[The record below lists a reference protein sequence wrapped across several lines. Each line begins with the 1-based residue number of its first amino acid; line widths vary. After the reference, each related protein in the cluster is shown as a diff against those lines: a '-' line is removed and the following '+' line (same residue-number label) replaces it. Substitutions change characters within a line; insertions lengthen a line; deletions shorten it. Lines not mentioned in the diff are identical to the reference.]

1 MASDAPATHT
11 PMPQVILGNGN
22 RRFSGV
28 TSTLLQVLPHQM
40 ESMEIAVLGSAQMPS
55 SVRTLSFFGALRLLR
70 RAAMDRKPV
79 VFHARRNIEMVQALL
94 LRRLGASTLKIAF
107 TSTAQRY
114 HSRFTRYLMRQMDS
128 LISTCSAAES
138 YLDPPP
144 DQLIPHG
151 IDTSRFH
158 PRPKGEPPHREA
170 LGTALQIGIFGR
182 VRHQKGIDV
191 LIEAAIPV
199 LLERPN
205 WGVLVVGEIKPEDAG
220 YVDELKRRI
229 SETGLSERINFAGLQ
244 PFSTLPGFFRHSD
257 IVPALSRNEGYGLTV
272 LEAMSSGCAVIASTA
287 SAWPDIITHGEN
299 GLLVP
304 IADVEATRDSLIQLV
319 DHEEARIAMRS
330 KARSQ
335 VLAQYRVEDE
345 ARALCRWYQA
355 LIREVQ

>member
-1 MASDAPATHT
+1 MTRPLMASDAPATHT
-11 PMPQVILGNGN
+11 PVPQVILGNGN

-40 ESMEIAVLGSAQMPS
+40 ESMEIAVLGSAHMPS
-55 SVRTLSFFGALRLLR
+55 PVRTLNFFSALRLLR

-94 LRRLGASTLKIAF
+94 LRCLGASTLKIAF

-128 LISTCSAAES
+128 VISTCSAAAS

-151 IDTSRFH
+151 IDTARFH
-158 PRPKGEPPHREA
+158 PRPNGEAPNRKA
-170 LGTALQIGIFGR
+170 LATAHQIGIFGR

-199 LLERPN
+199 LVERPD
-205 WGVLVVGEIKPEDAG
+205 WGILVVGEIKPEDTS

-229 SETGLSERINFAGLQ
+229 NALPAFEYCCVPLAERRLWVNRSRGYEFGLRCHCINCGRVARYHHARGDWSLGTHRRCGGHTSQ
-244 PFSTLPGFFRHSD
+244 PDRFG
-257 IVPALSRNEGYGLTV
+257 
-272 LEAMSSGCAVIASTA
+272 
-287 SAWPDIITHGEN
+287 
-299 GLLVP
+299 
-304 IADVEATRDSLIQLV
+304 
-319 DHEEARIAMRS
+319 
-330 KARSQ
+330 
-335 VLAQYRVEDE
+335 
-345 ARALCRWYQA
+345 
-355 LIREVQ
+355 